1 MHAAGLFSAAR
12 GLRSDARD
20 TGNRSQRHGALLA
33 NADFHP
39 VIRPTHADVYTGA
52 TVRDEASLSSPTGP
66 AHSPGRFYRHGM
78 KRIEVPDVNLGDL
91 VRAGDLGI
99 SILVPAI
106 DALERPILGSQI
118 TDLPDP
124 SRYLSEG
131 DLVLTNALWASTP
144 GGASSFVSAASESK
158 ASAVVIGL
166 VDGGAVPDEVIR
178 LCRQFGMTLATVG
191 EDISLTVVA
200 ERISALQP
208 EGSSI
213 RLARGQDFSRRLLE
227 VESERGGPG
236 GVLDVFTE
244 ASGIVAWLMSD
255 VGALVAAVGTWPSPE
270 RVASTW
276 NARPTEPGPEPA
288 RLRRADGATS
298 SVWAVSSHSRIVAGY
313 LVVEREFAELSPDT
327 LVQVDAVVTALRL
340 DLELAVRRRDA
351 ADASVAE
358 LMHALGDES
367 VSVGEVSARLR
378 LIGLDPQQPLVVVT
392 ASVADPEFPPEA
404 TLMIVEAITEAAQAS
419 ERGCI
424 DGESIVLFVNQPQ
437 TQPEQSFEHAAEP
450 WLPFLAGR
458 QLRVGISDPVASIE
472 QLSSALA
479 VARERLVATTGDASV
494 VVTRTSNARSHRA
507 LLALLGDRT
516 RASFGADVLGPLVD
530 YDERNGSELVATL
543 RAFLDNGGAW
553 VQTARD
559 LELHPNTM
567 RYRMS
572 RVEDLTGRDLSRMSD
587 RVDLF
592 LAFAS
597 LDL

>member
-1 MHAAGLFSAAR
+1 
-12 GLRSDARD
+12 
-20 TGNRSQRHGALLA
+20 
-33 NADFHP
+33 
-39 VIRPTHADVYTGA
+39 
-52 TVRDEASLSSPTGP
+52 
-66 AHSPGRFYRHGM
+66 
-78 KRIEVPDVNLGDL
+78 VNLGDL

-99 SILVPAI
+99 SVLVPAI

-118 TDLPDP
+118 TDLADP

-144 GGASSFVSAASESK
+144 GGASAFVTAASESK

-178 LCRQFGMTLATVG
+178 LCREFGMTLATVS
-191 EDISLTVVA
+191 EDVSLTVVA

-208 EGSSI
+208 DGTSI

-227 VESERGGPG
+227 VESQRGGPK
-236 GVLDVFTE
+236 GVLDVFSE
-244 ASGIVAWLMSD
+244 ASGLLAWVMSD
-255 VGALVAAVGTWPSPE
+255 VGALVASVGPLPDSE
-270 RVASTW
+270 CVAGAW
-276 NARPTEPGPEPA
+276 NARPTEPGTVPA
-288 RLRRADGATS
+288 RVARADGTTS
-298 SVWAVSSHSRIVAGY
+298 SVWAISSHSRIVAGY
-313 LVVEREFAELSPDT
+313 LVVERDFSDLSPDT
-327 LVQVDAVVTALRL
+327 LVQVDAVITALRL

-358 LMHALGDES
+358 LVHALGDES
-367 VSVGEVSARLR
+367 VAIGEISARLR
-378 LIGLDPQQPLVVVT
+378 LIGLDPQHPLVVVT
-392 ASVADPEFPPEA
+392 ASVADPDFPPEA
-404 TLMIVEAITEAAQAS
+404 TLMIVEAISEAAQAS

-424 DGESIVLFVNQPQ
+424 DGESIVLFVNQPSHP
-437 TQPEQSFEHAAEP
+437 PEERFEAAAVP

-458 QLRVGISDPVASIE
+458 QLRVGISDPVSNIE

-479 VARERLVATTGDASV
+479 VARDRLVATTGEAPV
-494 VVTRTSNARSHRA
+494 LVTRTSNAKSHRA

-516 RASFGADVLGPLVD
+516 RASFGSDVLGPLVE